1 MATLFLGQRR
11 YRHHQ
16 VPGTLHQGGG
26 DIQPLQQ
33 GVLRCGDPG
42 KGRLVLGENFQ
53 QVLPPLMPGEALYFY
68 SHCLMFFVDHNSLF
82 RRLGPRL
89 LSQLP
94 RQLRHVRV
102 LLFTA
107 RWAVLL
113 LRQAG
118 YSYNYN
124 FYSGSFCS
132 RLPQPGPRHPRVST
146 SSPTQLLFFVKSSWD
161 LCSCCYPR
169 IIFK

>member
-33 GVLRCGDPG
+33 GVLRGGDPG
-42 KGRLVLGENFQ
+42 KGQLVLRENFQ
-53 QVLPPLMPGEALYFY
+53 QVLPPLMPGEALYLH

-89 LSQLP
+89 LSLLP
-94 RQLRHVRV
+94 RQQRCVRV

-107 RWAVLL
+107 RWAVVL

-132 RLPQPGPRHPRVST
+132 RLPQPGPRHPLGVS
-146 SSPTQLLFFVKSSWD
+146 LLPDTTFIFREIFLGLMFVLLPSH
-161 LCSCCYPR
+161 Y
-169 IIFK
+169 F